1 MKRLMLL
8 KFIDITFQI
17 IPYGNNSKQKNVYE
31 RSISNRLKQWMKVK
45 VQWFK
50 VRSKTDLEPA

>member
-1 MKRLMLL
+1 MSVYGAILYVYWDTADDKTEMSEMKM
-8 KFIDITFQI
+8 
-17 IPYGNNSKQKNVYE
+17 
-31 RSISNRLKQWMKVK
+31 K